1 MNKNF
6 DLVSNIGKS
15 MYHILDAFF
24 RQIKSFIR
32 FRLALVSE
40 GQAIGNNTQNYCNN
54 NNNNGQKTY

>member
-32 FRLALVSE
+32 FRLALVNE
-40 GQAIGNNTQNYCNN
+40 GE
-54 NNNNGQKTY
+54 